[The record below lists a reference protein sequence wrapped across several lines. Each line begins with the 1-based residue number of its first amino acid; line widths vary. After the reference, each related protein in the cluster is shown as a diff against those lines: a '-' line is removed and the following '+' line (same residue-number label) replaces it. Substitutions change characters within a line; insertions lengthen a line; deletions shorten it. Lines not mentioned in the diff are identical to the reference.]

1 MWRCTTCSNLNG
13 YNFVT
18 QAPAKVPQDAE
29 DVDTVNVDTVN
40 LDSSDSDPEDSTQQ
54 GSVSCGYFVSTQS
67 AHHANWDGLR
77 TV

>member
-1 MWRCTTCSNLNG
+1 MEMYNKLNG

-29 DVDTVNVDTVN
+29 DVGTVN

-54 GSVSCGYFVSTQS
+54 EV
-67 AHHANWDGLR
+67 
-77 TV
+77 